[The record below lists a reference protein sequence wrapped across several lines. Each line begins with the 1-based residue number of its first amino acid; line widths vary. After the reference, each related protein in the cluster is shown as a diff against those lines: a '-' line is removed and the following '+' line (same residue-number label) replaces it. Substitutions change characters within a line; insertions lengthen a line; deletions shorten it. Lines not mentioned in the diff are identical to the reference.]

1 MVCYSL
7 YGVIFAMIFALL
19 FVSRIHSFT
28 DIHMQISYRTS
39 LLMLTYIYIC
49 NYLLHCFLLI
59 CCYVSQYANC
69 VQVLK
74 LLIA

>member
-7 YGVIFAMIFALL
+7 YAVIFAMIFTLL
-19 FVSRIHSFT
+19 FASRICSFT
-28 DIHMQISYRTS
+28 DIRVRISYQTS
-39 LLMLTYIYIC
+39 LFMLTYIYIC